1 MLGAEKRL
9 SAEHPLL
16 VAAEQEARVARDSAR
31 DNLREIKA
39 KGEVFFLP
47 TITSDSFFFSA
58 CSGSSCFSGRNTS
71 PFRKVPSREV
81 TEISFFVSHGST
93 CYLLA
98 IWEIRILESQ

>member
-1 MLGAEKRL
+1 VLGAEKRL

-47 TITSDSFFFSA
+47 TITSDSFFFLLVL
-58 CSGSSCFSGRNTS
+58 
-71 PFRKVPSREV
+71 VPPASLVGTQVLSEK
-81 TEISFFVSHGST
+81 
-93 CYLLA
+93 CLL
-98 IWEIRILESQ
+98 ER